1 MKLKQHDEQIMSQSK
16 VGRYI
21 PMSKGNSKHSI
32 RKQNIHK
39 TEDIC
44 QICNKRDA
52 DIFHDDACSVYIAG
66 KNTRIQMSSM
76 F

>member
-21 PMSKGNSKHSI
+21 LMPKRNSKHSI
-32 RKQNIHK
+32 RKENIRK

-52 DIFHDDACSVYIAG
+52 DIFHDDGMLCLYCWQEHTHPNV
-66 KNTRIQMSSM
+66 
-76 F
+76 